1 MRITNNTMTSNYLNN
16 VQGNLQRINKL
27 TNQINTQQEI
37 NKVSD
42 DPYKA
47 IRVMN
52 LKNDIN
58 SIDRYNANCDE
69 VVGYLNTV
77 DSALESVGTIVS
89 DMKVLLNSVS
99 DTLSDAEVDGILK
112 DINGK
117 MEELGNVLNS
127 KYLGNSVFSGSAT
140 SESPIIINKDANGV
154 VTLSVNTAVNKDKL
168 GVELSGGV
176 VYDYNMGIEDVL
188 GKDGLAILN
197 NVTSLLNKSD
207 VTVTDVLD
215 SIKELNTFIDTNLS
229 NRVLVGSKINT
240 VETLKGL
247 NEDGLEK
254 LSSTY
259 SMLQD
264 IDIVEKYVE
273 LTTANYVYQSS
284 MQVGAKILQP
294 TLLDYLR

>member
-1 MRITNNTMTSNYLNN
+1 MTSNYLKN
-16 VQGNLQRINKL
+16 VQSNLQKIDKL

-47 IRVMN
+47 VRIMN

-58 SIDRYNANCDE
+58 DIDRYNANCDDT
-69 VVGYLNTV
+69 VGWLNTV
-77 DSALESVGTIVS
+77 DGALESVGTLVS
-89 DMKVLLNSVS
+89 DMKVLLSS
-99 DTLSDAEVDGILK
+99 IGDTLSTSEAGGILK

-117 MEELGNVLNS
+117 MEELGNALNS
-127 KYLGNSVFSGSAT
+127 KYLGNYVFSGSAT
-140 SESPIIINKDANGV
+140 NEAPIIINKDANGV
-154 VTLSVNTAVNKDKL
+154 VTLSINPAVNKDKL
-168 GVELSGGV
+168 RVELSGGV
-176 VYDYNMGIEDVL
+176 VYNYNNSIEDVL
-188 GKDGLAILN
+188 GKDGLDILN
-197 NVTSLLNKSD
+197 GVTSLLTKPN
-207 VTVTDVLD
+207 VTLNDVLD
-215 SIKELNTFIDTNLS
+215 SVKELNTFIDTNLS
-229 NRVLVGSKINT
+229 NRVYVGSRVNT
-240 VETLKGL
+240 VEALKSS

-254 LSSTY
+254 LTGTY

-264 IDIVEKYVE
+264 VDIVEKYVA